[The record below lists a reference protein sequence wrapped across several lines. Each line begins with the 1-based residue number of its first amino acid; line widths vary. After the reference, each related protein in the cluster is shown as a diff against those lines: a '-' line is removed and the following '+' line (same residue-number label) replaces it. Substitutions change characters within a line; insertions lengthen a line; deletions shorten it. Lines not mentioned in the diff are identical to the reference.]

1 MIESIYDQFKPAL
14 VPPNPTLTIDGYDE
28 DELKQ
33 AVEKSKHDYF
43 QLKQKEDQQEL
54 KEAEE
59 DEFDL
64 GPSILF
70 TDSSTLHKDP
80 DQWWNCPR
88 ILTLSQNLVNL
99 LVLVR
104 LFLFNPDDHSTGKVE
119 IKKDHKV
126 FEPEDSD
133 EELLVVDKQQHVDE
147 LPETTKPAGQQ
158 TLPDWFQDDIRRTL
172 NPHNE
177 KFIPTK
183 SYEKK
188 IKMIYEK
195 NKKILD

>member
-1 MIESIYDQFKPAL
+1 M
-14 VPPNPTLTIDGYDE
+14 TIDGYDE

-80 DQWWNCPR
+80 GPV
-88 ILTLSQNLVNL
+88 VNL

-104 LFLFNPDDHSTGKVE
+104 LFYSILMTIARVKLRSRKT
-119 IKKDHKV
+119 IKYLNQRIVMKNC
-126 FEPEDSD
+126 
-133 EELLVVDKQQHVDE
+133 LL
-147 LPETTKPAGQQ
+147 
-158 TLPDWFQDDIRRTL
+158 
-172 NPHNE
+172 
-177 KFIPTK
+177 
-183 SYEKK
+183 
-188 IKMIYEK
+188 
-195 NKKILD
+195 